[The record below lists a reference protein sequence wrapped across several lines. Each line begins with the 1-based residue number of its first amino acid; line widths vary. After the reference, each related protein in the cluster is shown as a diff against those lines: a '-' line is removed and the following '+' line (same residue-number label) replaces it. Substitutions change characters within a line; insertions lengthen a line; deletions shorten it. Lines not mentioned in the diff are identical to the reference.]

1 MKHTVKGL
9 YGIPSM
15 IRLGQKQR
23 VCSQAQHEHEILSEL
38 AQLSREKTWLNKE
51 KKNWQERIN
60 RISERML
67 DIEKMEELLIQKQK
81 AMKEQMTLDTESI
94 SQTSDKEAHEMII
107 KY

>member
-1 MKHTVKGL
+1 MKQTVKGL
-9 YGIPSM
+9 CGIPNM

-23 VCSQAQHEHEILSEL
+23 VYSQTQQAHEIFSEL

-51 KKNWQERIN
+51 KENWQERIN

-67 DIEKMEELLIQKQK
+67 DIEKMEESLIQKQK
-81 AMKEQMTLDTESI
+81 AMKEQMTLGTESV

>member
-9 YGIPSM
+9 CGIPSM

-23 VCSQAQHEHEILSEL
+23 VCSQTQQEHEIFSEL

-51 KKNWQERIN
+51 KRNWQERIN

-67 DIEKMEELLIQKQK
+67 DIEKMEESLIQKQK
-81 AMKEQMTLDTESI
+81 AMKEQMTFDTESI
-94 SQTSDKEAHEMII
+94 SQTSNKEAHEMII